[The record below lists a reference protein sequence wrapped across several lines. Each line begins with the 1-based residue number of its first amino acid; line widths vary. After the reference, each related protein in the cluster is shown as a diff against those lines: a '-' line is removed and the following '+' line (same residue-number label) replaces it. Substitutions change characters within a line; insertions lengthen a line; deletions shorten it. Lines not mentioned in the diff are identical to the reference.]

1 MFDNKAILNVT
12 EYIQEHQASFQS
24 VKDLLHNKI
33 LDAFKRVE
41 DYFDVILQ
49 FNFND
54 DKNVI
59 FNFFEIE
66 LTKYESSSFCG
77 FVATSVHDTISC
89 DVGYFPFSITP
100 TNTAFSLK
108 FNSEFELVA
117 LTISSRNFSMLK
129 PKSSANR
136 LDLVFDS
143 DFKLKEISRTVQN
156 EVILKKTES
165 NLSSY
170 EEELKLFQISESDI
184 NNFIDY
190 MPEFYIPA
198 AYDFNSIDFKD
209 RMSVY
214 DMSCL

>member
-12 EYIQEHQASFQS
+12 EYIQEHQASFQT
-24 VKDLLHNKI
+24 VKDQLHNKI

-54 DKNVI
+54 NKNVV

-66 LTKYESSSFCG
+66 FTKYESSSFCG

-108 FNSEFELVA
+108 FNSDFELSSVI
-117 LTISSRNFSMLK
+117 ISSRNFSMLK
-129 PKSSANR
+129 PTSSANR
-136 LDLVFDS
+136 LDLVFD
-143 DFKLKEISRTVQN
+143 DNFKLKEISRTFQN

-170 EEELKLFQISESDI
+170 EEELKLFQISESNI

-190 MPEFYIPA
+190 LPEFYIPA